1 MKICKNFV
9 RISRIRALADASN
22 RVARMLESNGEHFSA
37 VDNADIA
44 NALNRLA
51 DIEEAVAA
59 FPKQLPPSLD
69 EWNDFAR
76 NSVAFVRELQTTREV
91 VK

>member
-9 RISRIRALADASN
+9 GIARLRALATVSN
-22 RVARMLESNGEHFSA
+22 DISRKLKANGDHAAAVA
-37 VDNADIA
+37 NADVA

-51 DIEEAVAA
+51 DIEEAVSA

-69 EWNDFAR
+69 EWNDFAK
-76 NSVAFVRELQTTREV
+76 NAVAFVRELQTTREV